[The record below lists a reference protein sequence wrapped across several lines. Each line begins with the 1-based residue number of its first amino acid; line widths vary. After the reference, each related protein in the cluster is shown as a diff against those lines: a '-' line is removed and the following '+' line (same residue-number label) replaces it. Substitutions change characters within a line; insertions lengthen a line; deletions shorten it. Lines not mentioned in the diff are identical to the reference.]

1 MLEQLKD
8 DVCNANIE
16 LSKSGLVIY
25 TWGNVSGIDRD
36 SNYMVIKPSGVD
48 YSKMTAKDMVVVDIN
63 TGDVIEGTLRPSSDT
78 LTHMHIYRNFPDI
91 GGITHTH
98 SINAVAFAQAGMDIK
113 VLGTTHADYFAGDV
127 ICTKVMSDEEINCDY
142 ELNTGKIIVDT
153 IKERQIDPTKIPAIL
168 VRNHG
173 PFTFGGNA
181 LESVRNSVI
190 LETVADMNYR
200 TLLLNRDSNIKKTL
214 ADKHFN
220 RKHGSNAYYGQQ

>member
-1 MLEQLKD
+1 MLEQLKE

-48 YSKMTAKDMVVVDIN
+48 YSKMTANDMVVVDIN
-63 TGDVIEGTLRPSSDT
+63 NGNVIEGTLRPSSDT
-78 LTHMHIYRNFPDI
+78 LTHMHIYKNFPDI

-127 ICTKVMSDEEINCDY
+127 ICTKAMSDEEINCNY
-142 ELNTGKIIVDT
+142 ELNTGRVIVDT
-153 IKERQIDPTKIPAIL
+153 IKERQIDPAKIPAIL
-168 VRNHG
+168 VRSHG

-200 TLLLNRDSNIKKTL
+200 TLLLNRDSHINKTL

-220 RKHGSNAYYGQQ
+220 RKHGKEAYYGQQ